1 MLLKRLF
8 GRARTDSRPTG
19 ERLGN
24 WPDLTFFGGK
34 GGVGKTTCAA
44 AWALGRAL
52 AGQRVL
58 LVSTDPAHSLGDL
71 LEQPLGPRPKPIATR
86 LDAMELAPDVALKEY
101 ISGVKA
107 NLRELAS
114 PELRTIAARQ
124 ADLAAGAPGALDA
137 ALFEAMVR
145 CILDLGPGYDDV
157 VFDTA
162 PTGHTLQ
169 LLSLPEV
176 MATWTDAM
184 LARRREARAE
194 WLERAPTASSP
205 EDRAVAILD
214 ARRRRFEQVRMLLMD
229 PARTRFLPVLN
240 ADALSFAE
248 TRRMVDKLTGA
259 GIKVPCLI
267 VNRVLP
273 DSAEGDFVTA
283 LRETQARYL
292 EAIDAAFAQHP
303 RLRVEHRAAEIRGI
317 DALLELAPSI
327 TAAEL

>member
-1 MLLKRLF
+1 MLLKRLLAR
-8 GRARTDSRPTG
+8 GRTASRTMAED
-19 ERLGN
+19 LGVR
-24 WPDLTFFGGK
+24 PDLTFFGGK

-44 AWALGRAL
+44 AWALGRAK
-52 AGQRVL
+52 AGHPVL

-71 LEQPLGPRPKPIATR
+71 LELPLGPRPKPVAVG
-86 LDAMELAPDVALKEY
+86 LDAMELAPDVALAEY
-101 ISGVKA
+101 ISNVKA

-114 PELRTIAARQ
+114 PELRTIAERQ

-145 CILDLGPGYDDV
+145 CILDLGPGYNEV

-162 PTGHTLQ
+162 PTGQTLQ

-194 WLERAPTASSP
+194 WMERAPEGRSA

-214 ARRRRFEQVRMLLMD
+214 ARRRRFEQVRSLLAD
-229 PARTRFLPVLN
+229 SDHTGFIPVLN
-240 ADALSFAE
+240 ADALSFVE
-248 TRRMVDKLTGA
+248 TRRMVDKLTRA
-259 GIKVPCLI
+259 GINIPCLI

-273 DSAEGDFVTA
+273 DSAQGDFVTA
-283 LRETQARYL
+283 LRTTQARYL
-292 EAIDAAFAQHP
+292 RAIDSTFAHHP
-303 RLRVEHRAAEIRGI
+303 RLRVDHRAQEIRGI
-317 DALLELAPSI
+317 DALLELASRI
-327 TAAEL
+327 TAAAQ